1 MKVSVLDHSGVTEGQ
16 SPAQAIEDSLRL
28 ARHCDGLGYHRYWV
42 SEHHNTDAVAGT
54 APEVLLGA
62 IAATTTRMRI
72 GSGGVMLP
80 HYAALKVA
88 EQFRVLEAIAPGR
101 IDLGIGRAPGSDGL
115 TAYALNPHANSSGR
129 DEFPGQVR
137 DLLAWLHGTA
147 LPAGHPFAAVSAQP
161 QGAGAPE
168 VWMLG
173 SSDYGAQLAGYF
185 GLPYCFA
192 HFFAPGRGS
201 DARAAQAVRLYK
213 EAFRPSTWLAE
224 PYAALAVTM
233 MAAETTER
241 ARYELG
247 SRLLW
252 SLRRESG
259 VFGPFP
265 PPEAAARRDYSPS
278 EQAFMDRAR
287 AAQIYG
293 TGAEVAAG
301 LRDLAAR
308 LGADEMIL
316 VSTAFDPAVRR
327 RSYSLAAAALGLL
340 APLALA
346 GD

>member
-1 MKVSVLDHSGVTEGQ
+1 MKFSVLDHSGVTEGQ
-16 SPAQAIEDSLRL
+16 SPAQAIQDSLRL
-28 ARHCDGLGYHRYWV
+28 ARHCDGLGYLRYWV
-42 SEHHNTDAVAGT
+42 SEHHNTDAVAGS

-62 IAATTTRMRI
+62 IAASTTRIRV

-115 TAYALNPHANSSGR
+115 TAHALNPYANSSGR

-137 DLLAWLHGTA
+137 DLIAWLHGTA
-147 LPAGHPFAAVSAQP
+147 LPAGHPFAAITAQP
-161 QGAGAPE
+161 QSAGAPE

-173 SSDYGAQLAGYF
+173 SSDYGAQLAAYF

-213 EAFRPSTWLAE
+213 DSFRPSPQLAE

-252 SLRRESG
+252 SLKREAG
-259 VFGPFP
+259 YHGPFP
-265 PPEAAARRDYSPS
+265 SPEEADRRSYSAS

-301 LRDLAAR
+301 LHGLAHR
-308 LGADEMIL
+308 LDADELIL

-327 RSYSLAAAALGLL
+327 RSYSLVADALGIR
-340 APLALA
+340 PKLALA
-346 GD
+346 GE